1 MATLSVENAAVT
13 GLTATFNTA
22 DASGDVFA
30 NDGATVAIIRNSS
43 GANTYTVTIAA
54 PGTYKGRTITAPT
67 ATVDTSSVGEV
78 IGPFH
83 PDIHNNTSGQ
93 VSLTYS
99 GSPGDAPATD
109 LTVAIVKVDL

>member
-1 MATLSVENAAVT
+1 MATLTVESAVVT
-13 GLTATFNTA
+13 GLTATYNTA

-30 NDGATVAIIRNSS
+30 NDGKTVAIIKNSS

-54 PGTYKGRTITAPT
+54 PYKYKGRTITAPT
-67 ATVDTSSVGEV
+67 ATVDTSSTGEV
-78 IGPFH
+78 IGPFE
-83 PDIHNNTSGQ
+83 PEIFNNASGQ

-109 LTVAIVKVDL
+109 LSIAIVRV